1 MRSQRA
7 IFIER
12 SALVGEE
19 SFAGGVPSVSLR
31 PGVVD
36 GIASLRRQ
44 GWRIVVTSNERRVAS
59 GALTEPQVQEL
70 DAAIASLAVD
80 DSAEPLIDRFYWCPF
95 DPEAS
100 EERYRREHAW
110 RKPAT
115 GMFEQ
120 AAADLD
126 LSLAE
131 SWVIAST
138 REDAAAARSL
148 GCRCVRTGPPPA
160 NAPAAIEGR
169 EFESSS
175 PAEAA
180 AFIAARGEAPKAA
193 RLTEIRPARA
203 ARSTATALPP
213 PSRAEAAE
221 PSARPSESGEPP
233 RELARLEQPL
243 RELAEELRL
252 RRAREREFSGLQVVA
267 IALQLAVLLA
277 VVMGLL
283 QWSEP
288 EAILR
293 WFLGAVVL
301 QLTAIA
307 MLLLDRR

>member
-19 SFAGGVPSVSLR
+19 SFAGGVPSVALR
-31 PGVVD
+31 AGVVD
-36 GIASLRRQ
+36 AIAALRRR

-80 DSAEPLIDRFYWCPF
+80 DAAEPLIDRFYWCPF

-100 EERYRREHAW
+100 EDRYRREHGW

-126 LSLAE
+126 LSLEE

-148 GCRCVRTGPPPA
+148 GCRCVRIGPPPA

-203 ARSTATALPP
+203 ARSTVTALPP
-213 PSRAEAAE
+213 PLAE
-221 PSARPSESGEPP
+221 SVEPP
-233 RELARLEQPL
+233 RSSGGGSEAPRDLARLEQSL

-267 IALQLAVLLA
+267 IALQLAVLLS

-288 EAILR
+288 EALLR